1 MKLLF
6 LGDIMGQ
13 SGREAVL
20 RQVPIWR
27 REWSLDAVIVNGEN
41 AVNGKG
47 INRETVQKLLAAGVD
62 VITTGNHA
70 FDVKGEISC
79 FEEFPTLLRP
89 LNFLPRTPGRGSCLI
104 TTVRGQKILVV
115 NPIAQLFMS
124 QQVNSP
130 FYVVD
135 DLLRQYTL
143 GGNVSAI
150 FVDFHTEATSEIM
163 SMGWHLDG
171 RVSAVVGTH
180 THMPTADTMIL
191 PGGTAFQSDAGMCGD
206 YMSVLGVRHEQAV
219 EKFTNNYI
227 ADKKMEPAKGPATLC
242 GVYLEIHDTTGKCTR
257 AVPVRHG
264 PHLLESLPF
273 A

>member
-13 SGREAVL
+13 TGREAVL

-41 AVNGKG
+41 AVNGAG

-62 VITTGNHA
+62 CITTGNHA

-79 FEEFPTLLRP
+79 YEDFPTLLRP

-104 TTVRGQKILVV
+104 TTAAGQKILVV

-124 QQVNSP
+124 QMVNSP
-130 FYVVD
+130 FYAMD

-143 GGNVSAI
+143 GGNVNGI
-150 FVDFHTEATSEIM
+150 FVDFHTEATSEIQA
-163 SMGWHLDG
+163 MGWYLDG

-180 THMPTADTMIL
+180 THAPTADTMIL
-191 PGGTAFQSDAGMCGD
+191 PGGTAFQSDVGMCGD
-206 YMSVLGVRHEQAV
+206 YMSVLGVQQEQAV
-219 EKFTNNYI
+219 ERFLNTYI
-227 ADKKMEPAKGPATLC
+227 ANKKMEPAKGPATLC
-242 GVYLEIHDTTGKCTR
+242 GIYLEIDNSGKCKR
-257 AVPVRHG
+257 AEPVRFG
-264 PHLLESLPF
+264 PHLINTVPF